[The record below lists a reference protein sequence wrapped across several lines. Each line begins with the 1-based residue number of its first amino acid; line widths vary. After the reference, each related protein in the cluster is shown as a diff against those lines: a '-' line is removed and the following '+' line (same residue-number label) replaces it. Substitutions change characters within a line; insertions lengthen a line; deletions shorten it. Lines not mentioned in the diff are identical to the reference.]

1 MPSSLMAPPMTV
13 TPLPPWKEA
22 KTIQPAPATARSS
35 SELTGRSCA
44 LQYSGVIFRSAF
56 RGGLGR
62 VAPGRFHWTGA
73 KSSHAPAGRSWAIVV
88 EGRSAKNEM
97 AGSGLM
103 ARDRS
108 YLKVSA
114 DLPEEDIP
122 VVVRGAPCEI
132 RTSGYCAFTCWKNTS
147 SSEWVWPEMGL
158 SGLTGSVIWLRV
170 SPQAA

>member
-1 MPSSLMAPPMTV
+1 MP
-13 TPLPPWKEA
+13 
-22 KTIQPAPATARSS
+22 RS
-35 SELTGRSCA
+35 EKVVFRG
-44 LQYSGVIFRSAF
+44 FRSLF
-56 RGGLGR
+56 
-62 VAPGRFHWTGA
+62 PQ
-73 KSSHAPAGRSWAIVV
+73 P
-88 EGRSAKNEM
+88 
-97 AGSGLM
+97 